1 MAVTKI
7 NKNNELSVFEQ
18 DKHLYEVYN
27 DKGIRVFF
35 TDSPEALDE
44 ESKLKDL
51 IESDHKI
58 KINGKAI
65 SKTKV
70 VAEVKKIRK

>member
-1 MAVTKI
+1 MAVAKT
-7 NKNNELSVFEQ
+7 NKNNELSIFEQ
-18 DKHLYEVYN
+18 DKHLYEIYN

-44 ESKLKDL
+44 EAKIKDL

-58 KINGKAI
+58 KINGKVI
-65 SKTKV
+65 PKTKI
-70 VAEVKKIRK
+70 VAEIKKIRK